1 MPFGIDQATIAAYLE
16 VVTINLVLSGDNVVV
31 IGMAAAGLAKAL
43 RQKAIVAG
51 IAAAAVIRIVFAVVA
66 VQLLAI
72 PGIMLAGGLLLFW
85 VCWNM
90 FGELRSAG
98 DADDGADADPAA
110 ATHAATRPAKAL
122 RTAILQIVVADVS
135 MSLDNVLAVAGAAS
149 DDMDALV
156 FGLILSV
163 VLMAVASTLVAAL
176 LARHR
181 WIGWLGLA
189 IIVYVAGSMVLDGVE
204 QVKALNHWT
213 VLSRTSSSM
222 GASTTRVSIRAK
234 E

>member
-1 MPFGIDQATIAAYLE
+1 MSFDQTTVAAYLE
-16 VVTINLVLSGDNVVV
+16 VITINLVLSGDNVVV

-51 IAAAAVIRIVFAVVA
+51 IAAAAVIRVVFAVIA
-66 VQLLAI
+66 VQLLEI
-72 PGIMLAGGLLLFW
+72 PGIMLVGGMLLFW

-90 FGELRSAG
+90 FQELRSAG
-98 DADDGADADPAA
+98 GDEDSDADADPAA
-110 ATHAATRPAKAL
+110 TALAAVRPAKAL

-135 MSLDNVLAVAGAAS
+135 MSLDNVLAVAGAAAH
-149 DDMDALV
+149 DMNALV

-176 LARHR
+176 LARYP

-189 IIVYVAGSMVLDGVE
+189 IIVYVAGNMTLDGVE
-204 QVKALNHWT
+204 QVRTVDYHALL
-213 VLSRTSSSM
+213 LSA
-222 GASTTRVSIRAK
+222 AS
-234 E
+234 

>member
-1 MPFGIDQATIAAYLE
+1 MSFAHTTVAAYLE
-16 VVTINLVLSGDNVVV
+16 VITINLVLSGDNVVV

-51 IAAAAVIRIVFAVVA
+51 IAAAAVIRVVFAVIA
-66 VQLLAI
+66 VQLLEI
-72 PGIMLAGGLLLFW
+72 PGIMLVGGMLLFW

-90 FGELRSAG
+90 FQELRSAG
-98 DADDGADADPAA
+98 GDEDNDADADPS
-110 ATHAATRPAKAL
+110 ATALAPVRPAKAL

-135 MSLDNVLAVAGAAS
+135 MSLDNVLAVAGAAAH
-149 DDMDALV
+149 DMNALV

-176 LARHR
+176 LARYR

-189 IIVYVAGSMVLDGVE
+189 IIVYVAGNMTLDGIE
-204 QVKALNHWT
+204 QVRTVDYHAL
-213 VLSRTSSSM
+213 LSPA
-222 GASTTRVSIRAK
+222 AS
-234 E
+234 

>member
-1 MPFGIDQATIAAYLE
+1 MSFDQTTVAAYLE
-16 VVTINLVLSGDNVVV
+16 VITINLVLSGDNVVV

-51 IAAAAVIRIVFAVVA
+51 IAAAAVIRVVFAVIA
-66 VQLLAI
+66 VQLLEI
-72 PGIMLAGGLLLFW
+72 PGIMLVGGMLLFW

-90 FGELRSAG
+90 FQELRSAG
-98 DADDGADADPAA
+98 GDEHGDADIDPAA
-110 ATHAATRPAKAL
+110 TALAAVRPAKAL

-135 MSLDNVLAVAGAAS
+135 MSLDNVLAVAGAAAH
-149 DDMDALV
+149 DMNALV

-176 LARHR
+176 LAKYR

-189 IIVYVAGSMVLDGVE
+189 IIVYVAGNMTLDGVE
-204 QVKALNHWT
+204 QVKTVDYHAL
-213 VLSRTSSSM
+213 LSPA
-222 GASTTRVSIRAK
+222 AS
-234 E
+234 

>member
-1 MPFGIDQATIAAYLE
+1 MSFAHTTVAAYLE
-16 VVTINLVLSGDNVVV
+16 VITINLVLSGDNVVV

-51 IAAAAVIRIVFAVVA
+51 IAAAAVIRVVFAVIA
-66 VQLLAI
+66 VQLLEI
-72 PGIMLAGGLLLFW
+72 PGIMLVGGMLLFW

-90 FGELRSAG
+90 FQELRSAG
-98 DADDGADADPAA
+98 GDEDSDADADPAA
-110 ATHAATRPAKAL
+110 TTLAAVRPAKAL

-135 MSLDNVLAVAGAAS
+135 MSLDNVLAVAGAAAH
-149 DDMDALV
+149 DMNALV

-176 LARHR
+176 LARYR

-189 IIVYVAGSMVLDGVE
+189 IIVYVAGNMTLDGIE
-204 QVKALNHWT
+204 QVRTVDYHAL
-213 VLSRTSSSM
+213 LSPA
-222 GASTTRVSIRAK
+222 AS
-234 E
+234 

>member
-1 MPFGIDQATIAAYLE
+1 MSFDQTTVAAYLE
-16 VVTINLVLSGDNVVV
+16 VITINLVLSGDNVVV

-51 IAAAAVIRIVFAVVA
+51 IAAAAVIRVVFAVIA
-66 VQLLAI
+66 VQLLEI
-72 PGIMLAGGLLLFW
+72 PGIMLVGGMLLFW

-90 FGELRSAG
+90 FQELRSAG
-98 DADDGADADPAA
+98 GDEDSDADADPAA
-110 ATHAATRPAKAL
+110 TALAAGRPAKAL

-135 MSLDNVLAVAGAAS
+135 MSLDNVLAVAGAAAH
-149 DDMDALV
+149 DMNALV

-176 LARHR
+176 LARYR

-189 IIVYVAGSMVLDGVE
+189 IIVYVAGNMTLDGVE
-204 QVKALNHWT
+204 QLKTVDFHAL
-213 VLSRTSSSM
+213 LSPT
-222 GASTTRVSIRAK
+222 AS
-234 E
+234 

>member
-1 MPFGIDQATIAAYLE
+1 MSFDQTTVAAYLE
-16 VVTINLVLSGDNVVV
+16 VITINLVLSGDNVVV

-51 IAAAAVIRIVFAVVA
+51 IAAAAVIRVVFAVIA
-66 VQLLAI
+66 VQLLEI
-72 PGIMLAGGLLLFW
+72 PGIMLVGGMLLFW

-90 FGELRSAG
+90 FQELRSAG
-98 DADDGADADPAA
+98 GDEDSDADADPGATALAA
-110 ATHAATRPAKAL
+110 VRPAKAL

-135 MSLDNVLAVAGAAS
+135 MSLDNVLAVAGAAAH
-149 DDMDALV
+149 DMNALV

-176 LARHR
+176 LARYR

-189 IIVYVAGSMVLDGVE
+189 
-204 QVKALNHWT
+204 T
-213 VLSRTSSSM
+213 VSYTHLTLPTNRE
-222 GASTTRVSIRAK
+222 V
-234 E
+234 

>member
-1 MPFGIDQATIAAYLE
+1 MSIDQTTVAAYLE
-16 VVTINLVLSGDNVVV
+16 VITINLVLSGDNVVV

-51 IAAAAVIRIVFAVVA
+51 IAAAAVIRVVFAVIA
-66 VQLLAI
+66 VQLLEI
-72 PGIMLAGGLLLFW
+72 PGIMLVGGLLLFW

-90 FGELRSAG
+90 FQELRSAG
-98 DADDGADADPAA
+98 DSEDGNHEDADPEASALAA
-110 ATHAATRPAKAL
+110 VRPGKAL

-135 MSLDNVLAVAGAAS
+135 MSLDNVLAVAGAAA
-149 DDMDALV
+149 DDMNALV

-176 LARHR
+176 LARYR

-189 IIVYVAGSMVLDGVE
+189 IIVYVASNMTLDGVE
-204 QVKALNHWT
+204 QLRT
-213 VLSRTSSSM
+213 VDYHTLLSPAAT
-222 GASTTRVSIRAK
+222 
-234 E
+234 

>member
-1 MPFGIDQATIAAYLE
+1 MPFGIDQATITAYLE
-16 VVTINLVLSGDNVVV
+16 VITINLVLSGDNVVV

-43 RQKAIVAG
+43 RQKAIIAG

-98 DADDGADADPAA
+98 DAGDEDWDGADADPNVALL
-110 ATHAATRPAKAL
+110 AATRPAKAL

-163 VLMAVASTLVAAL
+163 ILMAVASTLVAAL

-189 IIVYVAGSMVLDGVE
+189 VIVYVAGSMVLDGVE
-204 QVKALNHWT
+204 QLKALDYGAPF
-213 VLSRTSSSM
+213 SR
-222 GASTTRVSIRAK
+222 ASNQNIVAG
-234 E
+234 

>member
-1 MPFGIDQATIAAYLE
+1 MSFDQTTVAAYLE
-16 VVTINLVLSGDNVVV
+16 VITINLVLSGDNVVV

-51 IAAAAVIRIVFAVVA
+51 IAAAAVIRVVFAVIA
-66 VQLLAI
+66 VQLLEI
-72 PGIMLAGGLLLFW
+72 PGIMLVGGMLLFW

-90 FGELRSAG
+90 FQELRSTGG
-98 DADDGADADPAA
+98 DEDSDADADPAA
-110 ATHAATRPAKAL
+110 TALAAVRPAKAL

-135 MSLDNVLAVAGAAS
+135 MSLDNVLAVAGAAAH
-149 DDMDALV
+149 DMNALV

-176 LARHR
+176 LARYR

-189 IIVYVAGSMVLDGVE
+189 IIVYVAGNMTLDGVE
-204 QVKALNHWT
+204 QVRTVDYHALL
-213 VLSRTSSSM
+213 LSA
-222 GASTTRVSIRAK
+222 AS
-234 E
+234 

>member
-1 MPFGIDQATIAAYLE
+1 MSFDQTTVAAYLE
-16 VVTINLVLSGDNVVV
+16 VITINLVLSGDNVVV

-51 IAAAAVIRIVFAVVA
+51 IAAAAVIRIVFAVIA
-66 VQLLAI
+66 VQLLEI
-72 PGIMLAGGLLLFW
+72 PGIMLVGGMLLFW

-90 FGELRSAG
+90 FQELRSAG
-98 DADDGADADPAA
+98 DGEDVDNEAA
-110 ATHAATRPAKAL
+110 ALATARPAKAL

-135 MSLDNVLAVAGAAS
+135 MSLDNVLAVAGAAAH
-149 DDMDALV
+149 DMNALV

-176 LARHR
+176 LAKYR

-189 IIVYVAGSMVLDGVE
+189 IIVYVAGNMTLDGVE
-204 QVKALNHWT
+204 QMRTVDFHAL
-213 VLSRTSSSM
+213 LSPV
-222 GASTTRVSIRAK
+222 AS
-234 E
+234 

>member
-1 MPFGIDQATIAAYLE
+1 MSFAHTTVAAYLE
-16 VVTINLVLSGDNVVV
+16 VITINLVLSGDNVVV

-51 IAAAAVIRIVFAVVA
+51 IAAAAVIRIVFAVIA
-66 VQLLAI
+66 VQLLEI
-72 PGIMLAGGLLLFW
+72 PGIMLVGGMLLFW

-90 FGELRSAG
+90 FQELRSAG
-98 DADDGADADPAA
+98 GDEHSDADADPAA
-110 ATHAATRPAKAL
+110 TALAAVRPAKAL

-135 MSLDNVLAVAGAAS
+135 MSLDNVLAVAGAAAH
-149 DDMDALV
+149 DMNALV

-176 LARHR
+176 LARYR

-189 IIVYVAGSMVLDGVE
+189 IIVYVAGNMTLDGVE
-204 QVKALNHWT
+204 QVRTVDYHAL
-213 VLSRTSSSM
+213 LSPA
-222 GASTTRVSIRAK
+222 AS
-234 E
+234 

>member
-1 MPFGIDQATIAAYLE
+1 MSFDQTTVAAYLE
-16 VVTINLVLSGDNVVV
+16 VITINLVLSGDNVVV

-51 IAAAAVIRIVFAVVA
+51 IAAAAVIRVVFAVIA
-66 VQLLAI
+66 VQLLEI
-72 PGIMLAGGLLLFW
+72 PGIMLVGGMLLFW

-90 FGELRSAG
+90 FQELRSAG
-98 DADDGADADPAA
+98 GDEDSDADADPAA
-110 ATHAATRPAKAL
+110 TALAAVRPAKAL

-135 MSLDNVLAVAGAAS
+135 MSLDNVLAVAGAAAH
-149 DDMDALV
+149 DMNALV

-176 LARHR
+176 LARYR

-189 IIVYVAGSMVLDGVE
+189 IIVYVAGNMTLDGIE
-204 QVKALNHWT
+204 QLRTVDFHAL
-213 VLSRTSSSM
+213 LSPT
-222 GASTTRVSIRAK
+222 AS
-234 E
+234 

>member
-1 MPFGIDQATIAAYLE
+1 MSFDQTTVAAYLE
-16 VVTINLVLSGDNVVV
+16 VITINLVLSGDNVVV

-51 IAAAAVIRIVFAVVA
+51 IAAAAVIRVVFAVIA
-66 VQLLAI
+66 VQLLEI
-72 PGIMLAGGLLLFW
+72 PGIMLVGGMLLFW

-90 FGELRSAG
+90 FQELRSTGG
-98 DADDGADADPAA
+98 DEHSDADADPAA
-110 ATHAATRPAKAL
+110 TALAAVRPAKAL

-135 MSLDNVLAVAGAAS
+135 MSLDNVLAVAGAAAH
-149 DDMDALV
+149 DMNALV

-176 LARHR
+176 LARYR

-189 IIVYVAGSMVLDGVE
+189 IIVYVAGNMTLDGVE
-204 QVKALNHWT
+204 QVRTVDYHAL
-213 VLSRTSSSM
+213 LSPTA
-222 GASTTRVSIRAK
+222 G
-234 E
+234 

>member
-1 MPFGIDQATIAAYLE
+1 MSFDQTTVAAYLE
-16 VVTINLVLSGDNVVV
+16 VITINLVLSGDNVVV

-51 IAAAAVIRIVFAVVA
+51 IAAAAVIRVVFAVIA
-66 VQLLAI
+66 VQLLEI
-72 PGIMLAGGLLLFW
+72 PGIMLIGGMLLFW

-90 FGELRSAG
+90 FQELRSARG
-98 DADDGADADPAA
+98 DDDSDADADPAA
-110 ATHAATRPAKAL
+110 TALAAVRPAKAL

-135 MSLDNVLAVAGAAS
+135 MSLDNVLAVAGAAAH
-149 DDMDALV
+149 DMNALV

-176 LARHR
+176 LARYR

-189 IIVYVAGSMVLDGVE
+189 IIVYVAGNMTLDGIE
-204 QVKALNHWT
+204 QVRTVDFHALL
-213 VLSRTSSSM
+213 LSA
-222 GASTTRVSIRAK
+222 AS
-234 E
+234 

>member
-1 MPFGIDQATIAAYLE
+1 MPFQIDPATIEAYLE
-16 VVTINLVLSGDNVVV
+16 VITINLVLSGDNVVV
-31 IGMAAAGLAKAL
+31 IGMAAAGLAKEL
-43 RQKAIVAG
+43 RQKAIISG

-66 VQLLAI
+66 VQLLEI
-72 PGIMLAGGLLLFW
+72 PGIMLVGGLLLFW

-98 DADDGADADPAA
+98 EAGTDMEADPAA
-110 ATHAATRPAKAL
+110 AVGRPAKAL
-122 RTAILQIVVADVS
+122 RTAIIQIIVADVS

-149 DDMDALV
+149 DDMDALI

-176 LARHR
+176 LARYR

-189 IIVYVAGSMVLDGVE
+189 VIVYVAGSMVLDGAR
-204 QVKALNHWT
+204 QLSALDYWRNT
-213 VLSRTSSSM
+213 VFLAP
-222 GASTTRVSIRAK
+222 AST
-234 E
+234 